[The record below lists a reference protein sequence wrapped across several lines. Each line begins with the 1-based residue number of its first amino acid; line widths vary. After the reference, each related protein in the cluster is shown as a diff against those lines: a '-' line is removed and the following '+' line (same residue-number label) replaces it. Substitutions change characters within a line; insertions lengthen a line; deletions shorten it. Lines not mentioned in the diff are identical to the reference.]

1 MFLTLVVALVGTMR
15 GRSRPAS
22 KGYLVIQWL
31 PCPGFLSFD
40 NKLRTLSLLIIAL
53 VCKVVIHLR
62 TCLVLLGL
70 RLRLVHHHGII
81 QQDLVCLYVDRV
93 AGVGSVL
100 RTPVNWN
107 QPHVIVMTELL
118 RISSGLVLP
127 RAGLLYA

>member
-22 KGYLVIQWL
+22 KSWLVTIELL

-93 AGVGSVL
+93 AGVSSVL
-100 RTPVNWN
+100 RTPVNWD
-107 QPHVIVMTELL
+107 QPFF
-118 RISSGLVLP
+118 
-127 RAGLLYA
+127 